1 MYVKKFPP
9 PDAGST
15 KKDIWNLFLLYLEYS
30 INKILDHVFICKKL
44 SNKQYIFTLYLILLL
59 TYVPQSSFLQI
70 SF

>member
-1 MYVKKFPP
+1 
-9 PDAGST
+9 
-15 KKDIWNLFLLYLEYS
+15 LFLLYLEYS